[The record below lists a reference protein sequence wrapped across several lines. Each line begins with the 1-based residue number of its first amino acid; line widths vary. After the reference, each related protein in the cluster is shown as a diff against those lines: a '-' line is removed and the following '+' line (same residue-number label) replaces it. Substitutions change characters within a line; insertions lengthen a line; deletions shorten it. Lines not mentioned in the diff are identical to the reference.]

1 MRVNAQHPAFDVLMK
16 ITEHEKVQY
25 VEKNPTPVDEQMDRR
40 KRKRRNIGVK
50 LNTGDA
56 QDVPSLPD
64 ITDATRDQE

>member
-1 MRVNAQHPAFDVLMK
+1 MRVNAQHPAFDALMK

-25 VEKNPTPVDEQMDRR
+25 VKKKPTPVAEQMDR
-40 KRKRRNIGVK
+40 RKRRNIGVK

-64 ITDATRDQE
+64 INDATRDQE